1 MTKKMLIDATH
12 SEQTRVAIIE
22 NNILEDFELETI
34 TKKEIKGN
42 IYLAKVIRVEPSLQS
57 AFVEYG
63 GAKHGF
69 LPFSEIHPDY
79 FQIPIEDKKA
89 LLISQD
95 IDDEDKDEEKHS
107 DSHTTNSV
115 ETFAEDE
122 DEDAERQAEEK
133 RKQPLRQYKIQEV
146 IKSGQILLVQ
156 VEKEERG
163 NKGAAITTYISLAG
177 RYCVLMPN
185 SNKRIKY
192 GVSRKIPY
200 GEDRKNLK
208 AILKDLPIPEGMTV
222 IARTAGCNKTYKELF
237 ADYNYM
243 INLWNE
249 IRKKTF
255 ASTAPALIHEESD
268 LLRRAIR
275 DMYKADVDEILIE
288 GDEGYKKAVDFAK
301 QIGFDDIKKIK
312 KYNDPA
318 PLFIEYRVE
327 AQLEAVQ
334 NPIVKLP
341 SGGYLVI
348 NPTEALTAIDVNS
361 GRATKERNIEE
372 TALKTN
378 LEAAQEVG
386 RQLRLRDMGGLVV
399 VDFIDMLEP
408 KHNQAVEQK
417 MREALKKD
425 RAKVQMAKLSQF
437 GLMEI
442 SRQRLRPS
450 FLEVSHKVCPH
461 CLGTGFVP
469 SVQTASINLIRHIE
483 EELLKKVSKRIYI
496 SIPSDVALYTLNQ
509 KRNDILELEERYGT
523 SIIINGDDTILNEKS
538 YLIEKMDLDKNLD
551 CYFREK
557 EPINTKFKNN
567 MKKIKNQELLK
578 KMPAN
583 KMKKTKVQKKHG
595 LLARLFGR

>member
-1 MTKKMLIDATH
+1 MTKKILIDATH
-12 SEQTRVAIIE
+12 SEETRVAITE
-22 NNILEDFELETI
+22 NNTLEDFEVESI

-63 GAKHGF
+63 GVKHGF

-89 LLISQD
+89 LLITSS
-95 IDDEDKDEEKHS
+95 DEEEEEENNVN
-107 DSHTTNSV
+107 TGV
-115 ETFAEDE
+115 ETFSEDE
-122 DEDAERQAEEK
+122 DEIAERQAEEK
-133 RKQPLRQYKIQEV
+133 RKLLIKKYKIQEV
-146 IKSGQILLVQ
+146 IKSGQILLIQ

-185 SNKRIKY
+185 SNKRVKY

-200 GEDRKNLK
+200 GEERKELK
-208 AILKDLPIPEGMTV
+208 NILKDLPIAEGMTV
-222 IARTAGCNKTYKELF
+222 IARTAGCGRTYKEILG
-237 ADYNYM
+237 DYNYL
-243 INLWNE
+243 INLWND
-249 IRKKTF
+249 IRKTTL
-255 ASTAPALIHEESD
+255 ASTAPALVHEEGD
-268 LLRRAIR
+268 LLRRTIR
-275 DMYKADVDEILIE
+275 DMYKPDIDEILIE
-288 GDEGYKKAVDFAK
+288 GDEGYKQAIDFAK
-301 QIGFDDIKKIK
+301 QIGFDEIKKIK
-312 KYNDPA
+312 KYNEKA
-318 PLFIEYRVE
+318 PLFIENKIE

-378 LEAAQEVG
+378 IESAIEIG

-399 VDFIDMLEP
+399 VDFIDMTDP

-450 FLEVSHKVCPH
+450 FLEVGHKVCPH

-469 SVQTASINLIRHIE
+469 SVQTASINLLRHIE
-483 EELLKKVSKRIYI
+483 EELLKKTAKRIYVAV
-496 SIPSDVALYTLNQ
+496 SSDVALYTLNQ
-509 KRNDILELEERYGT
+509 KRDDLLELEERYDT
-523 SIIINGDDTILNEKS
+523 SIIINGDDNILNEKS
-538 YLIEKMDLDKNLD
+538 FVLEKMDLDRKLGT
-551 CYFREK
+551 YFREK
-557 EPINTKFKNN
+557 EPANTKFRNDAKKQKNTELI
-567 MKKIKNQELLK
+567 KKS
-578 KMPAN
+578 PAN
-583 KMKKTKVQKKHG
+583 KMQKTKKKKKG
-595 LLARLFGR
+595 FFAKLFG

>member
-22 NNILEDFELETI
+22 NNTLEDFELETI
-34 TKKEIKGN
+34 NKKEIKGN
-42 IYLAKVIRVEPSLQS
+42 IYLAKVVRVEPSLQS

-63 GAKHGF
+63 GTRHGF

-89 LLISQD
+89 LLITSQD
-95 IDDEDKDEEKHS
+95 DSDEDDDKEASES
-107 DSHTTNSV
+107 SV
-115 ETFAEDE
+115 ETFADDE
-122 DEDAERQAEEK
+122 DEVAERQAEEK
-133 RKQPLRQYKIQEV
+133 RKQLLRQYKIQEV
-146 IKSGQILLVQ
+146 IKSGQILLIQ

-200 GEDRKNLK
+200 GEERKNLK
-208 AILKDLPIPEGMTV
+208 EILKDLPIPEGMTV
-222 IARTAGCNKTYKELF
+222 IARTAGCNKNYKELLG
-237 ADYNYM
+237 DYNYL
-243 INLWNE
+243 ISLWNE
-249 IRKKTF
+249 IRKTTL
-255 ASTAPALIHEESD
+255 ASIAPALIHEESD

-275 DMYKADVDEILIE
+275 DMYKADMEEILIE
-288 GDEGYKKAVDFAK
+288 GYEGYKKALDFAK
-301 QIGFDDIKKIK
+301 QINFDDMKKIK
-312 KYNDPA
+312 EYKNPA

-450 FLEVSHKVCPH
+450 FLEVSHKTCPH
-461 CLGTGFVP
+461 CLGTGLVP

-483 EELLKKVSKRIYI
+483 EELLKKVSKRIYV
-496 SIPSDVALYTLNQ
+496 SIPSDIALYTLNQ
-509 KRNDILELEERYGT
+509 KRDDILELEERYGT
-523 SIIINGDDTILNEKS
+523 SIIINGDDTILNEKA
-538 YLIEKMDLDKNLD
+538 YVIEKMDLDKNLNT
-551 CYFREK
+551 YFREK
-557 EPINTKFKNN
+557 EPINTKLINN
-567 MKKIKNQELLK
+567 MKKIKNQEVLK
-578 KMPAN
+578 KTPAN
-583 KMKKTKVQKKHG
+583 KMTKTKNKKKKG
-595 LLARLFGR
+595 FLSRLFGN

>member
-22 NNILEDFELETI
+22 NNLLEDFELETI
-34 TKKEIKGN
+34 NKKEIKGN

-63 GAKHGF
+63 GARHGF

-95 IDDEDKDEEKHS
+95 LDDEDKDEEKHS
-107 DSHTTNSV
+107 DTPV
-115 ETFAEDE
+115 ETFADDE
-122 DEDAERQAEEK
+122 DEAVERQSEEK
-133 RKQPLRQYKIQEV
+133 RKQLLRQYKIQEV
-146 IKSGQILLVQ
+146 IKSGQILLIQ

-208 AILKDLPIPEGMTV
+208 SILKDLPIPEGMTV
-222 IARTAGCNKTYKELF
+222 IARTAGCNKTYKELL
-237 ADYNYM
+237 ADYDYM

-255 ASTAPALIHEESD
+255 ASTAPALIYEESD

-275 DMYKADVDEILIE
+275 DMYKADIDEILIE

-301 QIGFDDIKKIK
+301 QISFDDMKKIK

-318 PLFIEYRVE
+318 PLFIEYKVE

-399 VDFIDMLEP
+399 VDFIDMMEP

-461 CLGTGFVP
+461 CLGTGLVP

-496 SIPSDVALYTLNQ
+496 SIPSDIALYTLNQ
-509 KRNDILELEERYGT
+509 KRDDILELEERYGT

-538 YLIEKMDLDKNLD
+538 YVIEKMDLDRNLGS
-551 CYFREK
+551 YFREK

-567 MKKIKNQELLK
+567 MKKVKNQEILK
-578 KMPAN
+578 KTPAN
-583 KMKKTKVQKKHG
+583 KMKKTKMQKKHG
-595 LLARLFGR
+595 LLAKIFGK

>member
-1 MTKKMLIDATH
+1 MTKKILIDATH
-12 SEQTRVAIIE
+12 SEETRVAITE
-22 NNILEDFELETI
+22 NNILEDFEVESI

-63 GAKHGF
+63 GVKHGF

-89 LLISQD
+89 LLITSSDEEEDEDNSQD
-95 IDDEDKDEEKHS
+95 TGVETFSDDEDEIAEK
-107 DSHTTNSV
+107 
-115 ETFAEDE
+115 
-122 DEDAERQAEEK
+122 QAEEK
-133 RKQPLRQYKIQEV
+133 RKLLLKKYKIQEV
-146 IKSGQILLVQ
+146 IKSGQILLIQ

-185 SNKRIKY
+185 SNKRVKY

-200 GEDRKNLK
+200 GEERKELK
-208 AILKDLPIPEGMTV
+208 NILKDLPISEGMTV
-222 IARTAGCNKTYKELF
+222 IARTAGCNRTYKDILG
-237 ADYNYM
+237 DYNYL
-243 INLWNE
+243 INLWNN
-249 IRKKTF
+249 IRKTTL
-255 ASTAPALIHEESD
+255 ASTAPALIHEEGD
-268 LLRRAIR
+268 LLHRTIR
-275 DMYKADVDEILIE
+275 DMYKPDVDEILIE
-288 GDEGYKKAVDFAK
+288 GDEGYRQAIEFAK
-301 QIGFDDIKKIK
+301 QIGFDEIKKIK
-312 KYNDPA
+312 KYNDKA
-318 PLFIEYRVE
+318 PLFIENKIE

-378 LEAAQEVG
+378 IESAIEIG

-399 VDFIDMLEP
+399 VDFIDMLDP

-450 FLEVSHKVCPH
+450 FLEVGHKVCPH

-469 SVQTASINLIRHIE
+469 SVQTASINLLRHIE
-483 EELLKKVSKRIYI
+483 EELLKKTAKRIYVAV
-496 SIPSDVALYTLNQ
+496 SSDVALYTLNQ
-509 KRNDILELEERYGT
+509 KRDDLLELEERYDT
-523 SIIINGDDTILNEKS
+523 SIIINGDDNILNEKS
-538 YLIEKMDLDKNLD
+538 FVLEKMDLDRKLGT
-551 CYFREK
+551 YFREK
-557 EPINTKFKNN
+557 EPANTKFRNDSKKQKNTELI
-567 MKKIKNQELLK
+567 KKS
-578 KMPAN
+578 PAN
-583 KMKKTKVQKKHG
+583 KMQKTKKQKKG
-595 LLARLFGR
+595 FFAKLFG

>member
-1 MTKKMLIDATH
+1 MTKKILIDATH
-12 SEQTRVAIIE
+12 SEETRVAITE
-22 NNILEDFELETI
+22 NNVLEDFEVESI

-63 GAKHGF
+63 GVKHGF

-89 LLISQD
+89 LLINSS
-95 IDDEDKDEEKHS
+95 DE
-107 DSHTTNSV
+107 
-115 ETFAEDE
+115 EDE
-122 DEDAERQAEEK
+122 DENPNETGVETFSEDEDEIAEKQAEEK
-133 RKQPLRQYKIQEV
+133 RKLLLKKYKIQEV
-146 IKSGQILLVQ
+146 IKSGQILLIQ

-185 SNKRIKY
+185 SNKRVKY
-192 GVSRKIPY
+192 GVSRKIPF
-200 GEDRKNLK
+200 GEERKELK
-208 AILKDLPIPEGMTV
+208 NILKDLPIADGMTV
-222 IARTAGCNKTYKELF
+222 IARTAGCNRTYKDILG
-237 ADYNYM
+237 DYNYL

-249 IRKKTF
+249 IRKTTL
-255 ASTAPALIHEESD
+255 ASTAPALIHEEGD
-268 LLRRAIR
+268 LLRRTIR
-275 DMYKADVDEILIE
+275 DMYKPDVDEVLIE
-288 GDEGYKKAVDFAK
+288 GDEGYKQAIDFAK
-301 QIGFDDIKKIK
+301 QIGFDEIKKIK
-312 KYNDPA
+312 KYNEKA
-318 PLFIEYRVE
+318 PLFIENKIE

-378 LEAAQEVG
+378 IESAIEIG

-399 VDFIDMLEP
+399 VDFIDMTDP

-450 FLEVSHKVCPH
+450 FLEVGHKVCPH

-469 SVQTASINLIRHIE
+469 SVQTASINLLRHIE
-483 EELLKKVSKRIYI
+483 EELLKKATKRIYVAV
-496 SIPSDVALYTLNQ
+496 SSDVALYTLNQ
-509 KRNDILELEERYGT
+509 KRDDLLELEERYDT
-523 SIIINGDDTILNEKS
+523 SIIINGDDNILNEKS
-538 YLIEKMDLDKNLD
+538 FVLEKMDLGRKLGT
-551 CYFREK
+551 YFREK
-557 EPINTKFKNN
+557 EPANTKFRNDAKKQKNTELI
-567 MKKIKNQELLK
+567 KKS
-578 KMPAN
+578 PAN
-583 KMKKTKVQKKHG
+583 KMQKTKKKKKG
-595 LLARLFGR
+595 FFARLFG

>member
-1 MTKKMLIDATH
+1 MTKKILIDATH
-12 SEQTRVAIIE
+12 SEETRVAITE
-22 NNILEDFELETI
+22 NNILEDFEVESI

-63 GAKHGF
+63 GVKHGF

-89 LLISQD
+89 LLITSSDEEEDEDNNQD
-95 IDDEDKDEEKHS
+95 TGVETFSDDEDEIAEK
-107 DSHTTNSV
+107 
-115 ETFAEDE
+115 
-122 DEDAERQAEEK
+122 QAEEK
-133 RKQPLRQYKIQEV
+133 RKLLLKKYKIQEV
-146 IKSGQILLVQ
+146 IKSGQILLIQ

-185 SNKRIKY
+185 SNKRVKY

-200 GEDRKNLK
+200 GEERKELK
-208 AILKDLPIPEGMTV
+208 NILKDLPISEGMTV
-222 IARTAGCNKTYKELF
+222 IARTAGCNRTYKDILG
-237 ADYNYM
+237 DYNYL
-243 INLWNE
+243 INLWNN
-249 IRKKTF
+249 IRKTTL
-255 ASTAPALIHEESD
+255 ASTAPALIHEEGD
-268 LLRRAIR
+268 LLHRTIR
-275 DMYKADVDEILIE
+275 DMYKPDVDEILIE
-288 GDEGYKKAVDFAK
+288 GDEGYRQAIEFAK
-301 QIGFDDIKKIK
+301 QIGFDEIKKIK
-312 KYNDPA
+312 KYNDKA
-318 PLFIEYRVE
+318 PLFIENKIE

-378 LEAAQEVG
+378 IESAIEIG

-399 VDFIDMLEP
+399 VDFIDMLDP

-450 FLEVSHKVCPH
+450 FLEVGHKVCPH

-469 SVQTASINLIRHIE
+469 SVQTASINLLRHIE
-483 EELLKKVSKRIYI
+483 EELLKKTAKRIYVAV
-496 SIPSDVALYTLNQ
+496 SSDVALYTLNQ
-509 KRNDILELEERYGT
+509 KRDDLLELEERYDT
-523 SIIINGDDTILNEKS
+523 SIIINGDDNILNEKS
-538 YLIEKMDLDKNLD
+538 FVLEKMDLDRKLGT
-551 CYFREK
+551 YFREK
-557 EPINTKFKNN
+557 EPANTKFRNDSKKQKNTELI
-567 MKKIKNQELLK
+567 KKS
-578 KMPAN
+578 PAN
-583 KMKKTKVQKKHG
+583 KMQKTKKQKKG
-595 LLARLFGR
+595 FFAKLFG

>member
-1 MTKKMLIDATH
+1 MTKKILIDATH
-12 SEQTRVAIIE
+12 SEETRVAITE
-22 NNILEDFELETI
+22 NNILEDFEVESI

-63 GAKHGF
+63 GVKHGF

-89 LLISQD
+89 LLITSS
-95 IDDEDKDEEKHS
+95 DEDEEEE
-107 DSHTTNSV
+107 DSADTGV
-115 ETFAEDE
+115 ETFSE
-122 DEDAERQAEEK
+122 DEDAIAEKQADEK
-133 RKQPLRQYKIQEV
+133 RKLLMKKYKIQEV
-146 IKSGQILLVQ
+146 IKSGQILLIQ

-185 SNKRIKY
+185 SNKRVKY

-200 GEDRKNLK
+200 GEERKELK
-208 AILKDLPIPEGMTV
+208 GILKDLPIPEGMTV
-222 IARTAGCNKTYKELF
+222 IARTAGCNRTYKEILN
-237 ADYNYM
+237 DYNYT
-243 INLWNE
+243 IDLWNN
-249 IRKKTF
+249 IRKTTL
-255 ASTAPALIHEESD
+255 ASSAPALIHEEGD
-268 LLRRAIR
+268 LIKRTIR
-275 DMYKADVDEILIE
+275 DMYRPDVDEILIE
-288 GDEGYKKAVDFAK
+288 GDEGYKQAIDFAK
-301 QIGFDDIKKIK
+301 QINFDELKKIK
-312 KYNDPA
+312 KYNEKA
-318 PLFIEYRVE
+318 PIFIENKIE

-378 LEAAQEVG
+378 IEAAIEVA

-399 VDFIDMLEP
+399 IDFIDMTEI

-425 RAKVQMAKLSQF
+425 RAKIQMAKLSQF

-450 FLEVSHKVCPH
+450 FLEVGHKTCPH

-469 SVQTASINLIRHIE
+469 SVQTASINLLRHIE
-483 EELLKKVSKRIYI
+483 EELLKKATNRIYVAV
-496 SIPSDVALYTLNQ
+496 SSDVALYTLNQ
-509 KRNDILELEERYGT
+509 KRDDLLELEERYNT
-523 SIIINGDDTILNEKS
+523 SIIINGDDSILNEKS
-538 YLIEKMDLDKNLD
+538 YILEKMDLDKKLGT
-551 CYFREK
+551 YFREK
-557 EPINTKFKNN
+557 EAMNTKFRNDSRKQ
-567 MKKIKNQELLK
+567 KNQELIK
-578 KMPAN
+578 KSPAN
-583 KMKKTKVQKKHG
+583 KLKKTKKVKKG
-595 LLARLFGR
+595 FFAKLFG

>member
-133 RKQPLRQYKIQEV
+133 RKQLLRQYKIQEV

-461 CLGTGFVP
+461 CLGTGLVP

>member
-1 MTKKMLIDATH
+1 MTKKILIDATH
-12 SEQTRVAIIE
+12 SEETRVAITE
-22 NNILEDFELETI
+22 NNVLEDFEVESI

-63 GAKHGF
+63 GIRHGF

-89 LLISQD
+89 LLINSSSE
-95 IDDEDKDEEKHS
+95 DDEDE
-107 DSHTTNSV
+107 NSTDTGV
-115 ETFAEDE
+115 ETFSEDE
-122 DEDAERQAEEK
+122 DEIAERQAEEK
-133 RKQPLRQYKIQEV
+133 RKLLMKKYKIQEV
-146 IKSGQILLVQ
+146 IKSGQILLIQ

-185 SNKRIKY
+185 SNKRVKY

-200 GEDRKNLK
+200 GEERKELK
-208 AILKDLPIPEGMTV
+208 NILKDLPIPEGMTV
-222 IARTAGCNKTYKELF
+222 IARTAGCNRTYKEILS
-237 ADYNYM
+237 DYNYM
-243 INLWNE
+243 TSLWNE
-249 IRKKTF
+249 IRKTTL
-255 ASTAPALIHEESD
+255 ASSAPALIHEEGD
-268 LLRRAIR
+268 LLKRTIR
-275 DMYKADVDEILIE
+275 DMYKPDIDEVLIE
-288 GDEGYKKAVDFAK
+288 GDEGYKQAIDFAK
-301 QIGFDDIKKIK
+301 QIGFTEIKKIK
-312 KYNDPA
+312 KYNGKA
-318 PLFIEYRVE
+318 PIFIENKIE

-378 LEAAQEVG
+378 TEAAIEIG

-399 VDFIDMLEP
+399 VDFIDMTEP
-408 KHNQAVEQK
+408 KHNQTIEQK

-450 FLEVSHKVCPH
+450 FLEVSHKTCPH

-469 SVQTASINLIRHIE
+469 SVQTASINLLRHIE
-483 EELLKKVSKRIYI
+483 EELLKKATNRIYVAV
-496 SIPSDVALYTLNQ
+496 SSDVALYTLNQ
-509 KRNDILELEERYGT
+509 KRDDLLELEERYNT
-523 SIIINGDDTILNEKS
+523 SIIVNGDDSILNEKS
-538 YLIEKMDLDKNLD
+538 YVLEKMDLDKKLGT
-551 CYFREK
+551 YFREK
-557 EPINTKFKNN
+557 EPTNTKFRNDSRKQKNTELI
-567 MKKIKNQELLK
+567 KKS
-578 KMPAN
+578 PAN
-583 KMKKTKVQKKHG
+583 KMQKTKKKKKG
-595 LLARLFGR
+595 LFAKLFG

>member
-1 MTKKMLIDATH
+1 MTKKILIDATH
-12 SEQTRVAIIE
+12 SEETRVAITE
-22 NNILEDFELETI
+22 NNILEDFEVESI

-63 GAKHGF
+63 GVKHGF

-89 LLISQD
+89 LLITSSD
-95 IDDEDKDEEKHS
+95 EEEDEDNNQD
-107 DSHTTNSV
+107 TGV
-115 ETFAEDE
+115 ETFSDDDDEIAEK
-122 DEDAERQAEEK
+122 QAEEK
-133 RKQPLRQYKIQEV
+133 RKLLLKKYKIQEV
-146 IKSGQILLVQ
+146 IKSGQILLIQ

-185 SNKRIKY
+185 SNKRVKY

-200 GEDRKNLK
+200 GEERKELK
-208 AILKDLPIPEGMTV
+208 NILKDLPISEGMTV
-222 IARTAGCNKTYKELF
+222 IARTAGCNRTYKDILG
-237 ADYNYM
+237 DYNYL
-243 INLWNE
+243 INLWNN
-249 IRKKTF
+249 IRKTTL
-255 ASTAPALIHEESD
+255 ASTAPALIHEEGD
-268 LLRRAIR
+268 LLHRTIR
-275 DMYKADVDEILIE
+275 DMYKPDVDEILIE
-288 GDEGYKKAVDFAK
+288 GDEGYRQAIEFAK
-301 QIGFDDIKKIK
+301 QIGFDEIKKIK
-312 KYNDPA
+312 KYNDKA
-318 PLFIEYRVE
+318 PLFIENKIE

-378 LEAAQEVG
+378 IESAIEIG

-399 VDFIDMLEP
+399 VDFIDMLDP

-450 FLEVSHKVCPH
+450 FLEVGHKVCPH

-469 SVQTASINLIRHIE
+469 SVQTASINLLRHIE
-483 EELLKKVSKRIYI
+483 EELLKKTAKRIYVAV
-496 SIPSDVALYTLNQ
+496 SSDVALYTLNQ
-509 KRNDILELEERYGT
+509 KRDDLLELEERYDT
-523 SIIINGDDTILNEKS
+523 SIIINGDDNILNEKS
-538 YLIEKMDLDKNLD
+538 FVLEKMDLDRKLGT
-551 CYFREK
+551 YFREK
-557 EPINTKFKNN
+557 EPANTKFRNDSKKQKNTELI
-567 MKKIKNQELLK
+567 KKS
-578 KMPAN
+578 PAN
-583 KMKKTKVQKKHG
+583 KMQKTKKQKKG
-595 LLARLFGR
+595 FFAKLFG

>member
-133 RKQPLRQYKIQEV
+133 RKQLLRQYKIQEV

-461 CLGTGFVP
+461 CLGTGLVP

-578 KMPAN
+578 KTPAN

>member
-1 MTKKMLIDATH
+1 MTKKILIDATH
-12 SEQTRVAIIE
+12 SEETRVAITE
-22 NNILEDFELETI
+22 NNILEDFEVESI

-63 GAKHGF
+63 GVKHGF

-89 LLISQD
+89 LLITSSDEEEDEDNNQD
-95 IDDEDKDEEKHS
+95 TGVETFSDDEDEIAEK
-107 DSHTTNSV
+107 
-115 ETFAEDE
+115 
-122 DEDAERQAEEK
+122 QAEEK
-133 RKQPLRQYKIQEV
+133 RKLLLKKYKIQEV
-146 IKSGQILLVQ
+146 IKSGQILLIQ

-185 SNKRIKY
+185 SNKRVKY

-200 GEDRKNLK
+200 GEERKELK
-208 AILKDLPIPEGMTV
+208 NILKDLPISEGMTV
-222 IARTAGCNKTYKELF
+222 IARTAGCNRTYKDILG
-237 ADYNYM
+237 DYNYL
-243 INLWNE
+243 INLWNN
-249 IRKKTF
+249 IRKTTL
-255 ASTAPALIHEESD
+255 ASTAPALIHEEGD
-268 LLRRAIR
+268 LLHRTIR
-275 DMYKADVDEILIE
+275 DMYKPDVDEILIE
-288 GDEGYKKAVDFAK
+288 GDEGYRQAIEFAK
-301 QIGFDDIKKIK
+301 QIGFDEIKKIK
-312 KYNDPA
+312 KYNDKA
-318 PLFIEYRVE
+318 PLFIENKIE

-378 LEAAQEVG
+378 IESAIEIG

-399 VDFIDMLEP
+399 VDFIDMLDP

-450 FLEVSHKVCPH
+450 FLEVGHKVCPH

-469 SVQTASINLIRHIE
+469 SVQTASINLLRHIE
-483 EELLKKVSKRIYI
+483 EELLKKTAKRIYVAV
-496 SIPSDVALYTLNQ
+496 SSDVALYTLNQ
-509 KRNDILELEERYGT
+509 KRDDLLELEERYDT
-523 SIIINGDDTILNEKS
+523 SIIINGDDNILNEKS
-538 YLIEKMDLDKNLD
+538 FDLEKMDLDRKLGT
-551 CYFREK
+551 YFREK
-557 EPINTKFKNN
+557 EPANTKFRNDSKKQKNTELI
-567 MKKIKNQELLK
+567 KKS
-578 KMPAN
+578 PAN
-583 KMKKTKVQKKHG
+583 KMQKTKKQKKG
-595 LLARLFGR
+595 FFAKLFG

>member
-133 RKQPLRQYKIQEV
+133 RKQLLRQYKIQEV
-146 IKSGQILLVQ
+146 IKSGQILLIQ

-461 CLGTGFVP
+461 CLGTGLVP

>member
-133 RKQPLRQYKIQEV
+133 RKQLLRQYKIQEV

-288 GDEGYKKAVDFAK
+288 GDEGYKKAIDFAK

-461 CLGTGFVP
+461 CLGTGLVP

-578 KMPAN
+578 KMPAT

>member
-1 MTKKMLIDATH
+1 MTKKILIDATH
-12 SEQTRVAIIE
+12 SEETRVAITE
-22 NNILEDFELETI
+22 NNVLEDFEVESI

-63 GAKHGF
+63 GIRHGF

-89 LLISQD
+89 LLINSSSE
-95 IDDEDKDEEKHS
+95 DDEDE
-107 DSHTTNSV
+107 NSTDTGV
-115 ETFAEDE
+115 ETFSEDE
-122 DEDAERQAEEK
+122 DEIAERQAEEK
-133 RKQPLRQYKIQEV
+133 RKLLMKKYKIQEV
-146 IKSGQILLVQ
+146 IKSGQILLIQ

-185 SNKRIKY
+185 SNKRVKY

-200 GEDRKNLK
+200 GEERKELK
-208 AILKDLPIPEGMTV
+208 NILKDLPIPEGMTV
-222 IARTAGCNKTYKELF
+222 IARTAGCNRTYKEILS
-237 ADYNYM
+237 DYNYM
-243 INLWNE
+243 TSLWNE
-249 IRKKTF
+249 IRKTTL
-255 ASTAPALIHEESD
+255 ASSAPALIHEEGD
-268 LLRRAIR
+268 LLKRTIR
-275 DMYKADVDEILIE
+275 DMYKPDIDEVLIE
-288 GDEGYKKAVDFAK
+288 GDEGYRQAIDFAK
-301 QIGFDDIKKIK
+301 QIGFTEIKKIK
-312 KYNDPA
+312 KYNGKA
-318 PLFIEYRVE
+318 PIFIENKIE

-378 LEAAQEVG
+378 TEAAIEIG

-399 VDFIDMLEP
+399 VDFIDMTEP
-408 KHNQAVEQK
+408 KHNQTIEQK

-450 FLEVSHKVCPH
+450 FLEVSHKTCPH

-469 SVQTASINLIRHIE
+469 SVQTASINLLRHIE
-483 EELLKKVSKRIYI
+483 EELLKKATNRIYVAV
-496 SIPSDVALYTLNQ
+496 SSDVALYTLNQ
-509 KRNDILELEERYGT
+509 KRDDLLELEERYNT
-523 SIIINGDDTILNEKS
+523 SIIVNGDDSILNEKS
-538 YLIEKMDLDKNLD
+538 YVLEKMDLDKKLGT
-551 CYFREK
+551 YFREK
-557 EPINTKFKNN
+557 EPTNTKFRNDSRKQKNTELI
-567 MKKIKNQELLK
+567 KKS
-578 KMPAN
+578 PAN
-583 KMKKTKVQKKHG
+583 KMQKTKKKKKG
-595 LLARLFGR
+595 LFAKLFG

>member
-1 MTKKMLIDATH
+1 MLIDATH

-22 NNILEDFELETI
+22 NNLLEDFELETI
-34 TKKEIKGN
+34 NKKEIKGN

-63 GAKHGF
+63 GARHGF

-95 IDDEDKDEEKHS
+95 LDDEDKDEEKHS
-107 DSHTTNSV
+107 DTPV
-115 ETFAEDE
+115 ETFADDE
-122 DEDAERQAEEK
+122 DEAVERQSEEK
-133 RKQPLRQYKIQEV
+133 RKQLLRQYKIQEV
-146 IKSGQILLVQ
+146 IKSGQILLIQ

-208 AILKDLPIPEGMTV
+208 SILKDLPIPEGMTV
-222 IARTAGCNKTYKELF
+222 IARTAGCNKTYKELL
-237 ADYNYM
+237 ADYDYM

-255 ASTAPALIHEESD
+255 ASTAPALIYEESD

-275 DMYKADVDEILIE
+275 DMYKADIDEILIE

-301 QIGFDDIKKIK
+301 QISFDDMKKIK

-318 PLFIEYRVE
+318 PLFIEYKVE

-399 VDFIDMLEP
+399 VDFIDMMEP

-461 CLGTGFVP
+461 CLGTGLVP

-496 SIPSDVALYTLNQ
+496 SIPSDIALYTLNQ
-509 KRNDILELEERYGT
+509 KRDDILELEERYGT

-538 YLIEKMDLDKNLD
+538 YVIEKMDLDRNLGS
-551 CYFREK
+551 YFREK

-567 MKKIKNQELLK
+567 MKKVKNQEILK
-578 KMPAN
+578 KTPAN
-583 KMKKTKVQKKHG
+583 KMKKTKMQKKHG
-595 LLARLFGR
+595 LLAKIFGK

>member
-1 MTKKMLIDATH
+1 MLIDATH

-122 DEDAERQAEEK
+122 DEDAEHQADEK
-133 RKQPLRQYKIQEV
+133 RKQLLRQYKIQEV
-146 IKSGQILLVQ
+146 IKSGQILLIQ

-301 QIGFDDIKKIK
+301 QISFDDIKKIK

-461 CLGTGFVP
+461 CLGTGLVP

>member
-1 MTKKMLIDATH
+1 MLIDATH

-22 NNILEDFELETI
+22 NNLLEDFELETI
-34 TKKEIKGN
+34 NKKEIKGN

-63 GAKHGF
+63 GARHGF

-95 IDDEDKDEEKHS
+95 LDDEDKDEEKHS
-107 DSHTTNSV
+107 DTPV
-115 ETFAEDE
+115 ETFADDE
-122 DEDAERQAEEK
+122 DEAVERQSEEK
-133 RKQPLRQYKIQEV
+133 RKQLLRQYKIQEV
-146 IKSGQILLVQ
+146 IKSGQILLIQ

-208 AILKDLPIPEGMTV
+208 SILKDLPIPEGMTV
-222 IARTAGCNKTYKELF
+222 IARTAGCNKTYKELL
-237 ADYNYM
+237 ADYDYM

-255 ASTAPALIHEESD
+255 ASTAPALIYEESD

-275 DMYKADVDEILIE
+275 DMYKADIDEILIE

-301 QIGFDDIKKIK
+301 QISFDDMKKIK

-318 PLFIEYRVE
+318 PLFIEYKVE

-399 VDFIDMLEP
+399 VDFIDMMEP

-450 FLEVSHKVCPH
+450 FLEVSHKICPH
-461 CLGTGFVP
+461 CLGTGLVP

-496 SIPSDVALYTLNQ
+496 SIPSDIALYTLNQ
-509 KRNDILELEERYGT
+509 KRDDILELEERYGT

-538 YLIEKMDLDKNLD
+538 YVIEKMDLDRNLGS
-551 CYFREK
+551 YFREK

-567 MKKIKNQELLK
+567 MKKVKNQEILK
-578 KMPAN
+578 KTPAN
-583 KMKKTKVQKKHG
+583 KMKKTKMQKKHG
-595 LLARLFGR
+595 LLAKIFGK

>member
-95 IDDEDKDEEKHS
+95 IDDEDNDEEKHS

-133 RKQPLRQYKIQEV
+133 RKQLLRQYKIQEV

-461 CLGTGFVP
+461 CLGTGLVP

>member
-1 MTKKMLIDATH
+1 MLIDATH

-133 RKQPLRQYKIQEV
+133 RKQLLRQYKIQEV

-222 IARTAGCNKTYKELF
+222 FESTAG
-237 ADYNYM
+237 
-243 INLWNE
+243 
-249 IRKKTF
+249 
-255 ASTAPALIHEESD
+255 
-268 LLRRAIR
+268 
-275 DMYKADVDEILIE
+275 
-288 GDEGYKKAVDFAK
+288 
-301 QIGFDDIKKIK
+301 
-312 KYNDPA
+312 
-318 PLFIEYRVE
+318 
-327 AQLEAVQ
+327 
-334 NPIVKLP
+334 
-341 SGGYLVI
+341 
-348 NPTEALTAIDVNS
+348 
-361 GRATKERNIEE
+361 
-372 TALKTN
+372 
-378 LEAAQEVG
+378 
-386 RQLRLRDMGGLVV
+386 
-399 VDFIDMLEP
+399 
-408 KHNQAVEQK
+408 
-417 MREALKKD
+417 
-425 RAKVQMAKLSQF
+425 
-437 GLMEI
+437 
-442 SRQRLRPS
+442 
-450 FLEVSHKVCPH
+450 
-461 CLGTGFVP
+461 
-469 SVQTASINLIRHIE
+469 
-483 EELLKKVSKRIYI
+483 
-496 SIPSDVALYTLNQ
+496 
-509 KRNDILELEERYGT
+509 
-523 SIIINGDDTILNEKS
+523 
-538 YLIEKMDLDKNLD
+538 
-551 CYFREK
+551 
-557 EPINTKFKNN
+557 
-567 MKKIKNQELLK
+567 
-578 KMPAN
+578 
-583 KMKKTKVQKKHG
+583 
-595 LLARLFGR
+595 

>member
-1 MTKKMLIDATH
+1 MTKKILIDATH
-12 SEQTRVAIIE
+12 SEETRVAITE
-22 NNILEDFELETI
+22 NNILEDFEVESI

-63 GAKHGF
+63 GVKHGF

-89 LLISQD
+89 LLITSSDEEEDEDNSQD
-95 IDDEDKDEEKHS
+95 TGVETFSDDEDEIAEK
-107 DSHTTNSV
+107 
-115 ETFAEDE
+115 
-122 DEDAERQAEEK
+122 QAEEK
-133 RKQPLRQYKIQEV
+133 RKLLLKKYKIQEV
-146 IKSGQILLVQ
+146 IKSGQILLIQ

-185 SNKRIKY
+185 SNKRVKY

-200 GEDRKNLK
+200 GEERKELK
-208 AILKDLPIPEGMTV
+208 NILKDLPISEGMTV
-222 IARTAGCNKTYKELF
+222 IARTAGCNRTYKDILG
-237 ADYNYM
+237 DYNYL
-243 INLWNE
+243 INLWND
-249 IRKKTF
+249 IRKTTL
-255 ASTAPALIHEESD
+255 ASTAPALIHEEGD
-268 LLRRAIR
+268 LLHRTIR
-275 DMYKADVDEILIE
+275 DMYKPDVDEILIE
-288 GDEGYKKAVDFAK
+288 GDEGYRQAIEFAK
-301 QIGFDDIKKIK
+301 QIGFDEIKKIK
-312 KYNDPA
+312 KYNDKA
-318 PLFIEYRVE
+318 PLFIENKIE

-378 LEAAQEVG
+378 IESAIEIG

-399 VDFIDMLEP
+399 VDFIDMLDP

-450 FLEVSHKVCPH
+450 FLEVGHKVCPH

-469 SVQTASINLIRHIE
+469 SVQTASINLLRHIE
-483 EELLKKVSKRIYI
+483 EELLKKTAKRIYVAV
-496 SIPSDVALYTLNQ
+496 SSDVALYTLNQ
-509 KRNDILELEERYGT
+509 KRDDLLELEERYDT
-523 SIIINGDDTILNEKS
+523 SIIINGDDNILNEKS
-538 YLIEKMDLDKNLD
+538 FVLEKMDLDRKLGT
-551 CYFREK
+551 YFREK
-557 EPINTKFKNN
+557 EPANTKFRNDSKKQKNTELI
-567 MKKIKNQELLK
+567 KKS
-578 KMPAN
+578 PAN
-583 KMKKTKVQKKHG
+583 KMQKTKKQKKG
-595 LLARLFGR
+595 FFAKLFG

>member
-1 MTKKMLIDATH
+1 MTKKILIDATH
-12 SEQTRVAIIE
+12 SEETRVAITE
-22 NNILEDFELETI
+22 NNILEDFEVESI

-89 LLISQD
+89 LLITSS
-95 IDDEDKDEEKHS
+95 DE
-107 DSHTTNSV
+107 
-115 ETFAEDE
+115 EDE
-122 DEDAERQAEEK
+122 DENSQETGVETFSEDEDEIAEKQAEEK
-133 RKQPLRQYKIQEV
+133 RKLLLKKYKIQEV
-146 IKSGQILLVQ
+146 IKSGQILLIQ

-163 NKGAAITTYISLAG
+163 NKGAAITTYMSLAG

-185 SNKRIKY
+185 SNKRVKY

-200 GEDRKNLK
+200 GEERKELK
-208 AILKDLPIPEGMTV
+208 NILKDLPIPEGMTV
-222 IARTAGCNKTYKELF
+222 IARTAGCNRTYKDILG
-237 ADYNYM
+237 DYNYL
-243 INLWNE
+243 ISLWND
-249 IRKKTF
+249 IRKTTL
-255 ASTAPALIHEESD
+255 ASTAPALIHEEGD
-268 LLRRAIR
+268 LLHRTIR
-275 DMYKADVDEILIE
+275 DMYKPDIDEILIE
-288 GDEGYKKAVDFAK
+288 GDEGYKQAIDFAK
-301 QIGFDDIKKIK
+301 QIGFDEIKKIK
-312 KYNDPA
+312 KYNDKA
-318 PLFIEYRVE
+318 PLFIENKIE

-378 LEAAQEVG
+378 IESAIEIG

-399 VDFIDMLEP
+399 VDFIDMVDP

-450 FLEVSHKVCPH
+450 FLEVGHKVCPH

-469 SVQTASINLIRHIE
+469 SVQTASINLLRHIE
-483 EELLKKVSKRIYI
+483 EELLKKTAKRIYVAV
-496 SIPSDVALYTLNQ
+496 SSDVALYTLNQ
-509 KRNDILELEERYGT
+509 KRDDLLELEERYDT
-523 SIIINGDDTILNEKS
+523 SIIINGDDNILNEKS
-538 YLIEKMDLDKNLD
+538 FVLEKMDLDRKLGT
-551 CYFREK
+551 YFREK
-557 EPINTKFKNN
+557 EPANTKFRNDSKKQKNTELI
-567 MKKIKNQELLK
+567 KKS
-578 KMPAN
+578 PAN
-583 KMKKTKVQKKHG
+583 KMQKTKKQKKG
-595 LLARLFGR
+595 FFAKLFG

>member
-22 NNILEDFELETI
+22 NNLLEDFELETI
-34 TKKEIKGN
+34 NKKEIKGN

-63 GAKHGF
+63 GARHGF

-95 IDDEDKDEEKHS
+95 LDDEDKDEEKHS
-107 DSHTTNSV
+107 DTPV
-115 ETFAEDE
+115 ETFADDE
-122 DEDAERQAEEK
+122 DEAVERQSEEK
-133 RKQPLRQYKIQEV
+133 RKQLLRQYKIQEV
-146 IKSGQILLVQ
+146 IKSGQILLIQ

-208 AILKDLPIPEGMTV
+208 SILKDLPIPEGMTV
-222 IARTAGCNKTYKELF
+222 IARTAGCNKTYKELL
-237 ADYNYM
+237 ADYDYM

-255 ASTAPALIHEESD
+255 ASTAPALIYEESD

-275 DMYKADVDEILIE
+275 DMYKADIDEILIE

-301 QIGFDDIKKIK
+301 QISFDDMKKIK

-318 PLFIEYRVE
+318 PLFIEYKVE

-399 VDFIDMLEP
+399 VDFIDMMEP

-450 FLEVSHKVCPH
+450 FLEVSHKICPH
-461 CLGTGFVP
+461 CLGTGLVP

-496 SIPSDVALYTLNQ
+496 SIPSDIALYTLNQ
-509 KRNDILELEERYGT
+509 KRDDILELEERYGT

-538 YLIEKMDLDKNLD
+538 YVIEKMDLDRNLGS
-551 CYFREK
+551 YFREK

-567 MKKIKNQELLK
+567 MKKVKNQEILK
-578 KMPAN
+578 KTPAN
-583 KMKKTKVQKKHG
+583 KMKKTKMQKKHG
-595 LLARLFGR
+595 LLAKIFGK

>member
-1 MTKKMLIDATH
+1 MTKKILIDATH
-12 SEQTRVAIIE
+12 SEETRVAITE
-22 NNILEDFELETI
+22 NNVLEDFEVESI

-63 GAKHGF
+63 GIRHGF

-89 LLISQD
+89 LLINSSSE
-95 IDDEDKDEEKHS
+95 DDEDE
-107 DSHTTNSV
+107 NSTDTGV
-115 ETFAEDE
+115 ETFSEDE
-122 DEDAERQAEEK
+122 DEIAERQAEEK
-133 RKQPLRQYKIQEV
+133 RKLLMKKYKIQEV
-146 IKSGQILLVQ
+146 IKSGQILLIQ

-185 SNKRIKY
+185 SNKRVKY

-200 GEDRKNLK
+200 GEERKELK
-208 AILKDLPIPEGMTV
+208 NILKDLPIPEGMTV
-222 IARTAGCNKTYKELF
+222 IARTAGCNRTYKEILG
-237 ADYNYM
+237 DYNYM
-243 INLWNE
+243 TSLWNE
-249 IRKKTF
+249 IRKTTL
-255 ASTAPALIHEESD
+255 ASSAPALIHEEGD
-268 LLRRAIR
+268 LLKRTIR
-275 DMYKADVDEILIE
+275 DMYKPDIDEVLIE
-288 GDEGYKKAVDFAK
+288 GDEGYKQAIDFAK
-301 QIGFDDIKKIK
+301 QIGFTEIKKIK
-312 KYNDPA
+312 KYNGKA
-318 PLFIEYRVE
+318 PIFIENKIE

-378 LEAAQEVG
+378 TEAAIEIG

-399 VDFIDMLEP
+399 VDFIDMTEP
-408 KHNQAVEQK
+408 KHNQTIEQK

-450 FLEVSHKVCPH
+450 FLEVSHKTCPH

-469 SVQTASINLIRHIE
+469 SVQTASINLLRHIE
-483 EELLKKVSKRIYI
+483 EELLKKATNRIYVAV
-496 SIPSDVALYTLNQ
+496 SSDVALYTLNQ
-509 KRNDILELEERYGT
+509 KRDDLLELEERYNT
-523 SIIINGDDTILNEKS
+523 SIIVNGDDSILNEKS
-538 YLIEKMDLDKNLD
+538 YVLEKMDLDKKLGT
-551 CYFREK
+551 YFREK
-557 EPINTKFKNN
+557 EPTNTKFRNDSRKQKNTELI
-567 MKKIKNQELLK
+567 KKS
-578 KMPAN
+578 PAN
-583 KMKKTKVQKKHG
+583 KMQKTKKKKKG
-595 LLARLFGR
+595 LFAKLFG

>member
-122 DEDAERQAEEK
+122 DEDAEHQADEK
-133 RKQPLRQYKIQEV
+133 RKQLLRQYKIQEV
-146 IKSGQILLVQ
+146 IKSGQILLIQ

-461 CLGTGFVP
+461 CLGTGLVP

>member
-1 MTKKMLIDATH
+1 MTKKILIDATY
-12 SEQTRVAIIE
+12 SEETRVAITE
-22 NNILEDFELETI
+22 NNILEDFEVESI
-34 TKKEIKGN
+34 SKKEIKGN

-63 GAKHGF
+63 GIKHGF

-89 LLISQD
+89 LLINSSD
-95 IDDEDKDEEKHS
+95 IDEESEEDAEATGVETFSDDEDELAEK
-107 DSHTTNSV
+107 
-115 ETFAEDE
+115 
-122 DEDAERQAEEK
+122 QAEEK
-133 RKQPLRQYKIQEV
+133 RKLVMKKYKIQEV
-146 IKSGQILLVQ
+146 IKSGQILLIQ

-185 SNKRIKY
+185 SNKRVKY

-200 GEDRKNLK
+200 GEERKELK
-208 AILKDLPIPEGMTV
+208 NILKDLPIPEGMTV
-222 IARTAGCNKTYKELF
+222 IARTAGCNRSYKEILS
-237 ADYNYM
+237 DYNYLTG
-243 INLWNE
+243 LWNE
-249 IRKKTF
+249 IRKTTL

-268 LLRRAIR
+268 LLRRTIR
-275 DMYKADVDEILIE
+275 DMYKPDFEEILIE
-288 GDEGYKKAVDFAK
+288 GDEGYKQAIEFAK
-301 QIGFDDIKKIK
+301 HIGFDELKKIK
-312 KYNDPA
+312 KYEGKA
-318 PLFIEYRVE
+318 PIFIENKIE

-334 NPIVKLP
+334 NPVVKLP

-378 LEAAQEVG
+378 IESAIEIG

-399 VDFIDMLEP
+399 VDFIDMVDP

-469 SVQTASINLIRHIE
+469 SVQTASINLLRHIE
-483 EELLKKVSKRIYI
+483 EELLKKPAKRIYVA
-496 SIPSDVALYTLNQ
+496 IPSDVALYTLNQ
-509 KRNDILELEERYGT
+509 KRDDLLELEQRYDT
-523 SIIINGDDTILNEKS
+523 SIIINGDDNILNDKS
-538 YLIEKMDLDKNLD
+538 YLLEKMDLDRKLGT
-551 CYFREK
+551 YFREK
-557 EPINTKFKNN
+557 EPVNTKFRNDSTKQR
-567 MKKIKNQELLK
+567 NQELIK
-578 KMPAN
+578 KSPAN
-583 KMKKTKVQKKHG
+583 KLQRTKKSKKG
-595 LLARLFGR
+595 FWAKLFS

>member
-1 MTKKMLIDATH
+1 MTKKILIDATH
-12 SEQTRVAIIE
+12 SEETRVAITE
-22 NNILEDFELETI
+22 NSILEDFEVESI

-63 GAKHGF
+63 GLKHGF

-89 LLISQD
+89 LLINPSEEEEDDDNPQD
-95 IDDEDKDEEKHS
+95 
-107 DSHTTNSV
+107 TGV
-115 ETFAEDE
+115 ETFSEDE
-122 DEDAERQAEEK
+122 DEIVEKQAEEK
-133 RKQPLRQYKIQEV
+133 RKLLLKKYKIQEV
-146 IKSGQILLVQ
+146 IKSGQILLIQ

-185 SNKRIKY
+185 SNKRVKY

-200 GEDRKNLK
+200 GEERKELK
-208 AILKDLPIPEGMTV
+208 SILKDLSIPEGMTV
-222 IARTAGCNKTYKELF
+222 IARTAGCNHTYKDILG
-237 ADYNYM
+237 DYDYL
-243 INLWNE
+243 ISLWNN
-249 IRKKTF
+249 IRKTTL
-255 ASTAPALIHEESD
+255 ASTAPALIHEEGD
-268 LLRRAIR
+268 LIHRTVR
-275 DMYKADVDEILIE
+275 DMYKPDIDEILIE
-288 GDEGYKKAVDFAK
+288 GDEGYKEAIDFAK
-301 QIGFDDIKKIK
+301 QIGFSELKKIK
-312 KYNDPA
+312 KYNDKA
-318 PLFIEYRVE
+318 PLFIENRIE
-327 AQLEAVQ
+327 TQLEAVQ

-378 LEAAQEVG
+378 IESAIEIG

-399 VDFIDMLEP
+399 VDFIDMIDP

-469 SVQTASINLIRHIE
+469 SVQTASINLLRHIE
-483 EELLKKVSKRIYI
+483 EELLKKAQAEQQKAMAQAKAMQEQAQKQKQMQQ
-496 SIPSDVALYTLNQ
+496 ALEFGETPDTTNNKQ
-509 KRNDILELEERYGT
+509 KEN
-523 SIIINGDDTILNEKS
+523 
-538 YLIEKMDLDKNLD
+538 
-551 CYFREK
+551 
-557 EPINTKFKNN
+557 
-567 MKKIKNQELLK
+567 
-578 KMPAN
+578 
-583 KMKKTKVQKKHG
+583 
-595 LLARLFGR
+595 

>member
-1 MTKKMLIDATH
+1 MTKKILIDATH
-12 SEQTRVAIIE
+12 SEETRVAITE
-22 NNILEDFELETI
+22 NNILEDFEVESI

-63 GAKHGF
+63 GVKHGF

-89 LLISQD
+89 LLINSS
-95 IDDEDKDEEKHS
+95 DEEEEEENIQ
-107 DSHTTNSV
+107 DTGV
-115 ETFAEDE
+115 ETFSEDE
-122 DEDAERQAEEK
+122 DEIAERQAEEK
-133 RKQPLRQYKIQEV
+133 RKLLLKKYKIQEV
-146 IKSGQILLVQ
+146 IKSGQILLIQ

-185 SNKRIKY
+185 SNKRVKY

-200 GEDRKNLK
+200 GEERKELK
-208 AILKDLPIPEGMTV
+208 NILKDLPIAEGMTV
-222 IARTAGCNKTYKELF
+222 IARTAGCNRTYRDILG
-237 ADYNYM
+237 DYNYL
-243 INLWNE
+243 ISLWND
-249 IRKKTF
+249 IRKTTL
-255 ASTAPALIHEESD
+255 ASTAPALIHEEGD
-268 LLRRAIR
+268 LLHRTIR
-275 DMYKADVDEILIE
+275 DMYKPDVDEILIE
-288 GDEGYKKAVDFAK
+288 GDEGYKQAIDFAK
-301 QIGFDDIKKIK
+301 QIGFDEIKKIK
-312 KYNDPA
+312 KYNEKA
-318 PLFIEYRVE
+318 PLFIENKIE

-378 LEAAQEVG
+378 IESAIEIG

-399 VDFIDMLEP
+399 VDFIDMTDP

-450 FLEVSHKVCPH
+450 FLEVGHKVCPH

-469 SVQTASINLIRHIE
+469 SVQTASINLLRHIE
-483 EELLKKVSKRIYI
+483 EELLKKASKRIYVAV
-496 SIPSDVALYTLNQ
+496 SSDVALYTLNQ
-509 KRNDILELEERYGT
+509 KRDDLLELEERYDT
-523 SIIINGDDTILNEKS
+523 SIIINGDDNILNEKS
-538 YLIEKMDLDKNLD
+538 FVLEKMDLDRKLGT
-551 CYFREK
+551 YFREK
-557 EPINTKFKNN
+557 EPANTKFRNDSKKQKNTELI
-567 MKKIKNQELLK
+567 KKS
-578 KMPAN
+578 PAN
-583 KMKKTKVQKKHG
+583 KMQKTKKKKKG
-595 LLARLFGR
+595 FFAKLFG

>member
-1 MTKKMLIDATH
+1 MTKKILIDATH
-12 SEQTRVAIIE
+12 SEETRVAITE
-22 NNILEDFELETI
+22 NNILEDFEVESI

-63 GAKHGF
+63 GVKHGF

-89 LLISQD
+89 LLITSS
-95 IDDEDKDEEKHS
+95 DEDEEEE
-107 DSHTTNSV
+107 DSADTGV
-115 ETFAEDE
+115 ETFSE
-122 DEDAERQAEEK
+122 DEDAIAEKQADEK
-133 RKQPLRQYKIQEV
+133 RKLLMKKYKIQEV
-146 IKSGQILLVQ
+146 IKSGQILLIQ

-185 SNKRIKY
+185 SNKRVKY

-200 GEDRKNLK
+200 GEERKELK
-208 AILKDLPIPEGMTV
+208 GILKDLPIPEGMTV
-222 IARTAGCNKTYKELF
+222 IARTAGCNRTYKEILN
-237 ADYNYM
+237 DYNYT
-243 INLWNE
+243 IDLWNN
-249 IRKKTF
+249 IRKTTL
-255 ASTAPALIHEESD
+255 ASSAPALIHEEGD
-268 LLRRAIR
+268 LIKRTIR
-275 DMYKADVDEILIE
+275 DMYRPDVDEILIE
-288 GDEGYKKAVDFAK
+288 GDEGYKQAIDFAK
-301 QIGFDDIKKIK
+301 QINFDELKKIK
-312 KYNDPA
+312 KYNEKA
-318 PLFIEYRVE
+318 PIFIQNKIE

-378 LEAAQEVG
+378 IEAAIEVA

-399 VDFIDMLEP
+399 IDFIDMTEI

-425 RAKVQMAKLSQF
+425 RAKIQMAKLSQF

-450 FLEVSHKVCPH
+450 FLEVGHKTCPH

-469 SVQTASINLIRHIE
+469 SVQTASINLLRHIE
-483 EELLKKVSKRIYI
+483 EELLKKATNRIYI
-496 SIPSDVALYTLNQ
+496 AVSSDVALYTLNQ
-509 KRNDILELEERYGT
+509 KRDDLLELEERYNT
-523 SIIINGDDTILNEKS
+523 SIIINGDDSILNEKS
-538 YLIEKMDLDKNLD
+538 YILEKMDLDKKLGT
-551 CYFREK
+551 YFREK
-557 EPINTKFKNN
+557 EAMNTKFRNDSRKQ
-567 MKKIKNQELLK
+567 KNQELIK
-578 KMPAN
+578 KSPAN
-583 KMKKTKVQKKHG
+583 KLKKTKKVKKG
-595 LLARLFGR
+595 FFAKLFG

>member
-1 MTKKMLIDATH
+1 MLIDATH

-122 DEDAERQAEEK
+122 DEDAEHQADEK
-133 RKQPLRQYKIQEV
+133 RKQLLRQYKIQEV
-146 IKSGQILLVQ
+146 IKSGQILLIQ

-461 CLGTGFVP
+461 CLGTGLVP

>member
-22 NNILEDFELETI
+22 NNLLEDFELETI
-34 TKKEIKGN
+34 NKKEIKGN

-63 GAKHGF
+63 GARHGF

-95 IDDEDKDEEKHS
+95 LDDEDKDEEKHS
-107 DSHTTNSV
+107 DTPV
-115 ETFAEDE
+115 ETFADDE
-122 DEDAERQAEEK
+122 DEAVERQSEEK
-133 RKQPLRQYKIQEV
+133 RKQLLRQYKIQEV
-146 IKSGQILLVQ
+146 IKSGQILLIQ

-208 AILKDLPIPEGMTV
+208 SILKDLPIPEGMTV
-222 IARTAGCNKTYKELF
+222 IARTAGCNKTYKELL
-237 ADYNYM
+237 ADYDYM

-255 ASTAPALIHEESD
+255 ASTAPALIYEESD

-275 DMYKADVDEILIE
+275 DMYKSDIDEILIE

-301 QIGFDDIKKIK
+301 QISFDDMKKIK

-318 PLFIEYRVE
+318 PLFIEYKVE

-399 VDFIDMLEP
+399 VDFIDMMEP

-461 CLGTGFVP
+461 CLGTGLVP

-496 SIPSDVALYTLNQ
+496 SIPSDIALYTLNQ
-509 KRNDILELEERYGT
+509 KRDDILELEERYGT

-538 YLIEKMDLDKNLD
+538 YVIEKMDLDRNLGS
-551 CYFREK
+551 YFREK

-567 MKKIKNQELLK
+567 MKKVKNQEILK
-578 KMPAN
+578 KTPAN
-583 KMKKTKVQKKHG
+583 
-595 LLARLFGR
+595 

>member
-1 MTKKMLIDATH
+1 MTKKILIDATH
-12 SEQTRVAIIE
+12 SEETRVAITE
-22 NNILEDFELETI
+22 NNILEDFEVESI

-63 GAKHGF
+63 GIKHGF

-89 LLISQD
+89 LLITSSDEEEDEDNNQD
-95 IDDEDKDEEKHS
+95 TGVETFSDDEDEIAEK
-107 DSHTTNSV
+107 
-115 ETFAEDE
+115 
-122 DEDAERQAEEK
+122 QAEEK
-133 RKQPLRQYKIQEV
+133 RKLLLKKYKIQEV
-146 IKSGQILLVQ
+146 IKSGQILLIQ

-185 SNKRIKY
+185 SNKRVKY

-200 GEDRKNLK
+200 GEERKELK
-208 AILKDLPIPEGMTV
+208 NILKDLPISEGMTV
-222 IARTAGCNKTYKELF
+222 IARTAGCNRTYKDILG
-237 ADYNYM
+237 DYNYL
-243 INLWNE
+243 INLWNN
-249 IRKKTF
+249 IRKTTL
-255 ASTAPALIHEESD
+255 ASTAPALIHEEGD
-268 LLRRAIR
+268 LLHRTIR
-275 DMYKADVDEILIE
+275 DMYKPDVDEILIE
-288 GDEGYKKAVDFAK
+288 GDEGYRQAIEFAK
-301 QIGFDDIKKIK
+301 QIGFDEIKKIK
-312 KYNDPA
+312 KYNDKA
-318 PLFIEYRVE
+318 PLFIENKIE

-378 LEAAQEVG
+378 IESAIEIG

-399 VDFIDMLEP
+399 VDFIDMLDP

-450 FLEVSHKVCPH
+450 FLEVGHKVCPH

-469 SVQTASINLIRHIE
+469 SVQTASINLLRHIE
-483 EELLKKVSKRIYI
+483 EELLKKTAKRIYVAV
-496 SIPSDVALYTLNQ
+496 SSDVALYTLNQ
-509 KRNDILELEERYGT
+509 KRDDLLELEERYDT
-523 SIIINGDDTILNEKS
+523 SIIINGDDNILNEKS
-538 YLIEKMDLDKNLD
+538 FVLEKMDLDRKLGT
-551 CYFREK
+551 YFREK
-557 EPINTKFKNN
+557 EPANTKFRNDSKKQKNTELI
-567 MKKIKNQELLK
+567 KKS
-578 KMPAN
+578 PAN
-583 KMKKTKVQKKHG
+583 KMQKTKKQKKG
-595 LLARLFGR
+595 FFAKLFG